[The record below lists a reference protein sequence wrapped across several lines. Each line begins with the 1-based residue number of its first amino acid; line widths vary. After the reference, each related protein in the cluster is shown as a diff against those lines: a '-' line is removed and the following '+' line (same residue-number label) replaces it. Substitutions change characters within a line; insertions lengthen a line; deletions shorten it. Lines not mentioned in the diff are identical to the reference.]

1 MTQNLL
7 RILTVTAILF
17 SFSHAEAKGKKYG
30 GFQVGDTF
38 KLKVLLVSSTTQT
51 GTAAEVPAPIPAGVP
66 NYKKNDVVEFK
77 IGAGGKLISK
87 GIKIPFAHAQQ
98 SVVEFNRSI
107 GTTVNVT
114 HTAEV
119 TRKGKKVKDAYL
131 YFFFTDSTGAEI
143 IRRTVRY
150 KLI

>member
-1 MTQNLL
+1 MNQSVLKFFTLA
-7 RILTVTAILF
+7 VILF
-17 SFSHAEAKGKKYG
+17 SFTQAEAKGKKYG

-38 KLKVLLVSSTTQT
+38 KLKVLIVSSTKQT
-51 GTAAEVPAPIPAGVP
+51 GTGAETPAPIPAGVP
-66 NYKKNDVVEFK
+66 KYKKNDVVEFK

-87 GIKIPFAHAQQ
+87 GIKIPFAHARN
-98 SVVEFNRSI
+98 SVVEFNRSQ

-119 TRKGKKVKDAYL
+119 TRKGKRVKGAYL
-131 YFFFTDSTGAEI
+131 YFFHTDTSGVDPVY
-143 IRRTVRY
+143 RTVRY